1 MEHLYDFQTQL
12 PAQSSQE
19 KFQIA
24 LNPLIRERLVSYLSP
39 HYYPWINCKGHENKR
54 NGHRSTKYLIVKQI
68 FLVITKVTVEWTS
81 VDNMNIIVRFYGVTT
96 PLAEPLEIVTTL
108 TWKKKKKHKQ

>member
-12 PAQSSQE
+12 SAQSSQE

-24 LNPLIRERLVSYLSP
+24 LNPLIRERLVSNLSS

-54 NGHRSTKYLIVKQI
+54 NGHRSTKYRIVEQI
-68 FLVITKVTVEWTS
+68 FLVIIKVTVEWTS

-96 PLAEPLEIVTTL
+96 PLAEPLEIV
-108 TWKKKKKHKQ
+108 